1 MTDPMHHFSPQALE
15 RGTALADAL
24 DDILEGCAKLADAK
38 AGTET
43 IAAILRQVADTIEQ
57 HPGD

>member
-1 MTDPMHHFSPQALE
+1 MTDPMRHFSPQALE

-24 DDILEGCAKLADAK
+24 DDIFEGVARLADAN

-43 IAAILRQVADTIEQ
+43 IAAILRQVADEIEQ
-57 HPGD
+57 HPGG

>member
-1 MTDPMHHFSPQALE
+1 LE
-15 RGTALADAL
+15 RGAALANAL
-24 DDILEGCAKLADAK
+24 DDILEGVAKLADAK

-43 IAAILRQVADTIEQ
+43 VAAILRQVADKIEQ

>member
-1 MTDPMHHFSPQALE
+1 MTDSMRHFSPQALE

-24 DDILEGCAKLADAK
+24 DDILEGVAKLADAK

-43 IAAILRQVADTIEQ
+43 IAAILRQVADKIEQ